1 MEEFGEDNSQDRR
14 EVERRAY
21 RRLAGSLLFPVALF
35 PLLSMVTYNWR
46 DISWL
51 NSPPL
56 SPPANLIGIVGAWS
70 VFVGY
75 SLFGLALW
83 LLPVFVLLFSGMLI
97 YGRAMRLGRR
107 VLWALLFV
115 VALCCLIQL
124 GSASLFDDVL
134 SQLNLRP
141 NAGGAIGYT
150 LMTCLLARWFSPV
163 GGGILMLSIMLF
175 ALVMAIGVRNLFAA
189 LGRLTGW
196 WQTRQALEAE
206 REAEL
211 EKAEHADEA
220 GSTRERAWTSRDE
233 EKEERRRAKEAER
246 AEREEA
252 RRREKEAREEARRQ
266 EQAAREEKLR
276 LATEAREEERLRRQ
290 FKREEEARLQEVN
303 RERERE
309 AAEQDRVQIEEIRR
323 RADEARQAAAM
334 AREQERSRDSE
345 FVRPSAV
352 ERAVHAA
359 GFRRPSAEPQL
370 EASAPA
376 ASPAPT
382 EDSVSAESPAESAVD
397 NRPEEYPLPPVSLL
411 NPIPDGAADHGN
423 IEATAAVLVDTLRQ
437 FNVPVEV
444 VGTTP
449 GPVVTQYELR
459 PAPNI
464 KVERIASLTANLQ
477 MALEATSLRVQAP
490 IPGKNA
496 VGVEIPN
503 RRARAVTFREIVEGE
518 SWRRNTCEVPL
529 VLGKDVAGN
538 DLIFDLT
545 KAPHLLVA
553 GATGSGK
560 SVCLNAILT
569 GFLMS
574 RPPEQLRLILVDPK
588 RVEFTCYNDLP
599 HLLVPVINDPKK
611 VAFGLRWAIT
621 EMEKRYRLLQ
631 KVGCR
636 NIVAYNQRQNHRQ
649 EELFGG
655 GEQEPRAE
663 AEPAASAADDVPG
676 KLPYI
681 VIVVDEVADIMAA
694 VGKEIE
700 PAIARLTSL
709 SRAVGIHLILATQR
723 PSVDVITGT
732 IKSNIPG
739 RIAFKVSQSNDS
751 RTILDSPGAEELIGK
766 GDMLF
771 LKEGSQLMRAQ
782 GAWVGDDEIARVVSF
797 VKEHCR
803 PCYDQT
809 LIGRLDKIKE
819 SDPDD
824 AINDDE
830 AGDDDGAEATAE
842 GEGADDD
849 ELLPNALEVIRM
861 TRRASTTMLQRRL
874 RIGYTRAARLM
885 DILEERGVVGPQVGS
900 GTRDILI
907 DLDNEIPG
915 HPAGLV
921 GDDSGVQP
929 DVDDGAERAPGE
941 RI

>member
-1 MEEFGEDNSQDRR
+1 MEDFGTDKAQDRR
-14 EVERRAY
+14 ELERRAF

-51 NSPPL
+51 SSPPL
-56 SPPANLIGIVGAWS
+56 TPPSNLIGIVGAWS

-83 LLPVFVLLFSGMLI
+83 LLPFFVLLFSCMLI
-97 YGRAMRLGRR
+97 YGRAVRLGRR
-107 VLWALLFV
+107 FLWSLLFV

-124 GSASLFDDVL
+124 GSDTLFEDTL
-134 SQLNLRP
+134 EKLNLKP
-141 NAGGAIGYT
+141 NAGGALGYW

-163 GGGILMLSIMLF
+163 GGGILMLSIMFF
-175 ALVMAIGVRNLFAA
+175 ALVMAIGVRNLFAG

-196 WQTRQALEAE
+196 WEAKQARQEAVVDEKRKEAE
-206 REAEL
+206 SGL
-211 EKAEHADEA
+211 AD
-220 GSTRERAWTSRDE
+220 GLTPRERERLRRQE
-233 EKEERRRAKEAER
+233 MKEAAQRAKE
-246 AEREEA
+246 EA
-252 RRREKEAREEARRQ
+252 R
-266 EQAAREEKLR
+266 L
-276 LATEAREEERLRRQ
+276 AREEERLRAEAEREKEQ
-290 FKREEEARLQEVN
+290 SRRLEEREERTRLQEMN
-303 RERERE
+303 RRRERE
-309 AAEQDRVQIEEIRR
+309 ASERERSQSEELRR
-323 RADEARQAAAM
+323 RVEEARQAAAA
-334 AREQERSRDSE
+334 ARER
-345 FVRPSAV
+345 
-352 ERAVHAA
+352 ERASVDPAPEAERPPAA
-359 GFRRPSAEPQL
+359 PRKQAVVVAPPPPEPAEP
-370 EASAPA
+370 
-376 ASPAPT
+376 SPSLA
-382 EDSVSAESPAESAVD
+382 D
-397 NRPEEYPLPPVSLL
+397 YPLPPVTLL
-411 NPIPDGAADHGN
+411 NPIPQGAADHGN
-423 IEATAAVLVDTLRQ
+423 IQATADILVDTLRQ

-503 RRARAVTFREIVEGE
+503 RRARPVTFREIVEGDA
-518 SWRRNTCEVPL
+518 WRRNACEVPL
-529 VLGKDVAGN
+529 VIGKDVAGN

-560 SVCLNAILT
+560 SVCLNAILS

-574 RPPEQLRLILVDPK
+574 RTPEQLRLILVDPK

-599 HLLVPVINDPKK
+599 HLLVPVINDAKK

-636 NIVAYNQRQNHRQ
+636 NIVAYNHRQ
-649 EELFGG
+649 TPKQEDLFGS
-655 GEQEPRAE
+655 E
-663 AEPAASAADDVPG
+663 APEASAAPAG
-676 KLPYI
+676 AAEELPARLPYI

-700 PAIARLTSL
+700 PAIGRLTSL

-782 GAWVGDDEIARVVSF
+782 GAWVGDDEIARLVAF

-803 PCYDQT
+803 PCYDQA
-809 LIGRLDKIKE
+809 LIGRLEKIKE
-819 SDPDD
+819 SDPDE
-824 AINDDE
+824 AISGGDE
-830 AGDDDGAEATAE
+830 EPSEGGGEAAPAE
-842 GEGADDD
+842 GEDNADD
-849 ELLPNALEVIRM
+849 ELLANALEVIRL

-900 GTRDILI
+900 GTREILV
-907 DLDNEIPG
+907 DLDNEIPS
-915 HPAGLV
+915 HSGLV
-921 GDDSGVQP
+921 GD
-929 DVDDGAERAPGE
+929 GAEPSPADGDEAGESAQDRA
-941 RI
+941 

>member
-1 MEEFGEDNSQDRR
+1 MEL
-14 EVERRAY
+14 ERRAY

-35 PLLSMVTYNWR
+35 PLLSMITYNWR

-75 SLFGLALW
+75 SLFGLTLW
-83 LLPVFVLLFSGMLI
+83 LLPAFVLLFSCMLI
-97 YGRAMRLGRR
+97 YGRAMHIGRR

-115 VALCCLIQL
+115 VALCCLMQL
-124 GSASLFDDVL
+124 GSDTLFDGVL
-134 SQLNLRP
+134 EKLNLKP
-141 NAGGAIGYT
+141 NAGGAVGYC
-150 LMTCLLARWFSPV
+150 LMTCLLASWFSPV

-175 ALVMAIGVRNLFAA
+175 ALVMVIGLRNLFAA

-196 WQTRQALEAE
+196 WEARQVAERAEDPAPETVEEAE
-206 REAEL
+206 DGL
-211 EKAEHADEA
+211 
-220 GSTRERAWTSRDE
+220 SPRERERLQRRE
-233 EKEERRRAKEAER
+233 LKEAARRAKEEARQARDEERQRMDAEREDEQRHKLDER
-246 AEREEA
+246 AE
-252 RRREKEAREEARRQ
+252 Q
-266 EQAAREEKLR
+266 
-276 LATEAREEERLRRQ
+276 
-290 FKREEEARLQEVN
+290 ARL
-303 RERERE
+303 RE
-309 AAEQDRVQIEEIRR
+309 AAQQRDREAMERNRSQVDEIRR
-323 RADEARQAAAM
+323 RTEEARQAAAA
-334 AREQERSRDSE
+334 ARERERERAPVAVVASAEKESVPP
-345 FVRPSAV
+345 VRKPPSAARTV
-352 ERAVHAA
+352 EPSEAA
-359 GFRRPSAEPQL
+359 QSLA
-370 EASAPA
+370 
-376 ASPAPT
+376 
-382 EDSVSAESPAESAVD
+382 D
-397 NRPEEYPLPPVSLL
+397 YPLPPLTLL
-411 NPIPDGAADHGN
+411 NPVPKGTADHGD
-423 IEATAAVLVDTLRQ
+423 IQATAAVLVETLRQ

-464 KVERIASLTANLQ
+464 KVERIANLTANLQ

-503 RRARAVTFREIVEGE
+503 RRACPVTFREIIEGE
-518 SWRRNTCEVPL
+518 TWKRCTYEVPL

-560 SVCLNAILT
+560 SVCLNAILC

-574 RPPEQLRLILVDPK
+574 RTPEQLRLILVDPK

-611 VAFGLRWAIT
+611 VAFGLRWAIM

-636 NIVAYNQRQNHRQ
+636 NIVGYNNRQVAQQ
-649 EELFGG
+649 EELFDGG
-655 GEQEPRAE
+655 AAVPT
-663 AEPAASAADDVPG
+663 PAAPDDMPE

-766 GDMLF
+766 GDLLF

-782 GAWVGDDEIARVVSF
+782 GAWVGDDEIERVVTF
-797 VKEHCR
+797 VKGHCR
-803 PCYDQT
+803 PCYDQA
-809 LIGRLDKIKE
+809 LIGRLEKIKE
-819 SDPDD
+819 SDPD
-824 AINDDE
+824 AAMN
-830 AGDDDGAEATAE
+830 GDDAEPADGEAEAADGG
-842 GEGADDD
+842 GEADD
-849 ELLPNALEVIRM
+849 ELMPNALEVVRL

-885 DILEERGVVGPQVGS
+885 DMLEERGVVGPQVGS
-900 GTRDILI
+900 GTREILI

-915 HPAGLV
+915 HAGLA
-921 GDDSGVQP
+921 DDDAEASPAIDSGVAETT
-929 DVDDGAERAPGE
+929 DDRV
-941 RI
+941 

>member
-1 MEEFGEDNSQDRR
+1 MEELSKQKTSDRL
-14 EVERRAY
+14 ESEHRAY

-35 PLLSMVTYNWR
+35 PLLSMITYNWR

-75 SLFGLALW
+75 SLFGLTLW
-83 LLPVFVLLFSGMLI
+83 LLPFFVLLFSGMLI
-97 YGRAMRLGRR
+97 YGHAVRIGRR

-115 VALCCLIQL
+115 VALCCLVQL
-124 GSASLFDDVL
+124 GSQTVFDGML
-134 SQLNLRP
+134 ETLNLKP
-141 NAGGAIGYT
+141 NAGGAIGYC

-175 ALVMAIGVRNLFAA
+175 ALAMAIGLRNLFAG

-196 WQTRQALEAE
+196 WEARQTREAEEVQALEAANDDGLTARE
-206 REAEL
+206 RERRNRQEL
-211 EKAEHADEA
+211 
-220 GSTRERAWTSRDE
+220 
-233 EKEERRRAKEAER
+233 KETARRAKEEARLAKEEER
-246 AEREEA
+246 RKAEEA
-252 RRREKEAREEARRQ
+252 RETERLMKSEARA
-266 EQAAREEKLR
+266 EQV
-276 LATEAREEERLRRQ
+276 
-290 FKREEEARLQEVN
+290 RLQESERQ
-303 RERERE
+303 REPEEWERSGSRSRELR
-309 AAEQDRVQIEEIRR
+309 QRLDV
-323 RADEARQAAAM
+323 ARQAAIA
-334 AREQERSRDSE
+334 ARDR
-345 FVRPSAV
+345 
-352 ERAVHAA
+352 ERAAA
-359 GFRRPSAEPQL
+359 
-370 EASAPA
+370 A
-376 ASPAPT
+376 ASSAQETPVAAKKQPVAPVSEPIAAT
-382 EDSVSAESPAESAVD
+382 EKTQALSD
-397 NRPEEYPLPPVSLL
+397 YPLPPVSLL
-411 NPIPDGAADHGN
+411 NPVPQGAADHGN
-423 IEATAAVLVDTLRQ
+423 IEVTAAVLVDTLSQ

-503 RRARAVTFREIVEGE
+503 RRARPVTFREIVEGDV
-518 SWRRNTCEVPL
+518 WRNCTYEVPL
-529 VLGKDVAGN
+529 VIGKDVAGN

-560 SVCLNAILT
+560 SVCLNAILS

-574 RPPEQLRLILVDPK
+574 RTPEQLRLILVDPK
-588 RVEFTCYNDLP
+588 RVEFTCYNELP

-631 KVGCR
+631 KAGCR
-636 NIVAYNQRQNHRQ
+636 NIVAYNHRQ
-649 EELFGG
+649 MPKQEDLFG
-655 GEQEPRAE
+655 
-663 AEPAASAADDVPG
+663 DDVPAVAAAASG
-676 KLPYI
+676 TEEMPEKLPYI

-782 GAWVGDDEIARVVSF
+782 GAWVGDDEIARLVAF

-803 PCYDQT
+803 PCYDQA
-809 LIGRLDKIKE
+809 LIGRLEKIKE
-819 SDPDD
+819 SDPDA

-830 AGDDDGAEATAE
+830 DEPSEGGEGHAEDDG
-842 GEGADDD
+842 GVPDD

-900 GTRDILI
+900 GTRDILV
-907 DLDNEIPG
+907 DLDNEIPSHSG
-915 HPAGLV
+915 IQA
-921 GDDSGVQP
+921 DDSEPLSPAVGEG
-929 DVDDGAERAPGE
+929 GAEAVDE
-941 RI
+941 HV

>member
-1 MEEFGEDNSQDRR
+1 MEDRDTEKPQDRL
-14 EVERRAY
+14 ELERRAY
-21 RRLAGSLLFPVALF
+21 RRLAGSLLFPIALF
-35 PLLSMVTYNWR
+35 PLFSMVTYNWR

-56 SPPANLIGIVGAWS
+56 TPPSNLIGIVGAWS

-75 SLFGLALW
+75 SLFGLTLW
-83 LLPVFVLLFSGMLI
+83 LLPFFVLIFSCMLI
-97 YGRAMRLGRR
+97 YGRAVHVGRR
-107 VLWALLFV
+107 MLWAFLFV
-115 VALCCLIQL
+115 VALCCLVQL
-124 GSASLFDDVL
+124 GSETLFSDAL
-134 SQLNLRP
+134 EKLNLKP
-141 NAGGAIGYT
+141 NAGGAIGYW

-175 ALVMAIGVRNLFAA
+175 ALVMAIGLRNLFAA

-196 WQTRQALEAE
+196 WEMKQARAAEEEAQAVPEAVNDDGLTVRE
-206 REAEL
+206 RERLKRQEI
-211 EKAEHADEA
+211 
-220 GSTRERAWTSRDE
+220 
-233 EKEERRRAKEAER
+233 KESAQRAKE
-246 AEREEA
+246 EA
-252 RRREKEAREEARRQ
+252 RQ
-266 EQAAREEKLR
+266 
-276 LATEAREEERLRRQ
+276 AREEER
-290 FKREEEARLQEVN
+290 RLAEI
-303 RERERE
+303 ERE
-309 AAEQDRVQIEEIRR
+309 AERLRKLEARAEQQRMPEPPRQTIRERTDYVQETDAIRR
-323 RADEARQAAAM
+323 RAEEARQAAA
-334 AREQERSRDSE
+334 RERERPADDSPRD
-345 FVRPSAV
+345 RG
-352 ERAVHAA
+352 RD
-359 GFRRPSAEPQL
+359 
-370 EASAPA
+370 APA
-376 ASPAPT
+376 PAQK
-382 EDSVSAESPAESAVD
+382 SAAVTLAAETPRPAQEAPD
-397 NRPEEYPLPPVSLL
+397 EYPLPPLSLL
-411 NPIPDGAADHGN
+411 NPIPQGTADYGD
-423 IEATAAVLVDTLRQ
+423 ISATEAVLVDTLRQ

-503 RRARAVTFREIVEGE
+503 RRARPVTFREVIEGE
-518 SWRRNTCEVPL
+518 TWRRCSYEIPL

-538 DLIFDLT
+538 DLIIDLT

-574 RPPEQLRLILVDPK
+574 RTPEQLRLILVDPK
-588 RVEFTCYNDLP
+588 RVEFTCYNELP

-631 KVGCR
+631 KAGCR
-636 NIVAYNQRQNHRQ
+636 NIVGFNHRQKAKQ

-655 GEQEPRAE
+655 GG
-663 AEPAASAADDVPG
+663 ASETQPVVSDDVPAT
-676 KLPYI
+676 LPYI
-681 VIVVDEVADIMAA
+681 VIVVDEVADIIAA
-694 VGKEIE
+694 VGKEVE

-782 GAWVGDDEIARVVSF
+782 GAWVGDDEIARVVTF

-803 PCYDQT
+803 PCYDQA
-809 LIGRLDKIKE
+809 LIGRLEKIKE
-819 SDPDD
+819 ADPE
-824 AINDDE
+824 AAMNDDE
-830 AGDDDGAEATAE
+830 EESENGAEVAE
-842 GEGADDD
+842 GEVNTDD
-849 ELLPNALEVIRM
+849 ELLPNALEVIRL

-885 DILEERGVVGPQVGS
+885 DLLEERGVVGPQVGS

-907 DLDNEIPG
+907 DLDNEIPT
-915 HPAGLV
+915 HADPSDADASDVPAD
-921 GDDSGVQP
+921 GDADASETAS
-929 DVDDGAERAPGE
+929 DRL
-941 RI
+941 

>member
-1 MEEFGEDNSQDRR
+1 MMEDLGTDKTQDRL
-14 EVERRAY
+14 ELERRAY

-35 PLLSMVTYNWR
+35 PLLSMITYNWR

-56 SPPANLIGIVGAWS
+56 TPPANLIGIVGAWS

-75 SLFGLALW
+75 SLFGLTLW
-83 LLPVFVLLFSGMLI
+83 LLPAFVLLFSCMLI
-97 YGRAMRLGRR
+97 YGRAMHLGRR
-107 VLWALLFV
+107 VLWTLLFA
-115 VALCCLIQL
+115 VALCCLVQL
-124 GSASLFDDVL
+124 GSDSLFGGVL
-134 SQLNLRP
+134 EKLNLKP
-141 NAGGAIGYT
+141 NAGGAVGYW

-175 ALVMAIGVRNLFAA
+175 ALLMAIGLRNLFAA

-196 WQTRQALEAE
+196 WEARQTHAETAAETLRTDAASDDGLTPRE
-206 REAEL
+206 RERLKRQEL
-211 EKAEHADEA
+211 KEA
-220 GSTRERAWTSRDE
+220 A
-233 EKEERRRAKEAER
+233 RRAKD
-246 AEREEA
+246 EA
-252 RRREKEAREEARRQ
+252 R
-266 EQAAREEKLR
+266 L
-276 LATEAREEERLRRQ
+276 AREEERQRADAERDVERGRKADERAEQVRLQEAAQQRERDAVERNRSQVDDIRR
-290 FKREEEARLQEVN
+290 RTEEARQN
-303 RERERE
+303 AAASRERERTP
-309 AAEQDRVQIEEIRR
+309 
-323 RADEARQAAAM
+323 AAA
-334 AREQERSRDSE
+334 
-345 FVRPSAV
+345 VRNP
-352 ERAVHAA
+352 
-359 GFRRPSAEPQL
+359 
-370 EASAPA
+370 PA
-376 ASPAPT
+376 AAVAPEPAQSLA
-382 EDSVSAESPAESAVD
+382 D
-397 NRPEEYPLPPVSLL
+397 YPLPPVALL
-411 NPIPDGAADHGN
+411 NPVPKGTADHGD
-423 IEATAAVLVDTLRQ
+423 IQATAAVLVETLRQ
-437 FNVPVEV
+437 FNVPVDV

-503 RRARAVTFREIVEGE
+503 RRARPVTFREIIEGE
-518 SWRRNTCEVPL
+518 AWKRCAYEVPL

-538 DLIFDLT
+538 DMIFDLT

-560 SVCLNAILT
+560 SVCLNAILC

-574 RPPEQLRLILVDPK
+574 RTPEQLRLILVDPK

-611 VAFGLRWAIT
+611 VAFGLRWAIM

-631 KVGCR
+631 KAGCR
-636 NIVAYNQRQNHRQ
+636 NIVAYNNRQVALQ

-655 GEQEPRAE
+655 GVAAPA
-663 AEPAASAADDVPG
+663 PAAPDDLPD

-766 GDMLF
+766 GDLLF

-782 GAWVGDDEIARVVSF
+782 GAWVGDDEIERVVAF

-803 PCYDQT
+803 PCYDQA
-809 LIGRLDKIKE
+809 LIGRLEKIKE
-819 SDPDD
+819 SDPD
-824 AINDDE
+824 AAMSGDDE
-830 AGDDDGAEATAE
+830 EPAE
-842 GEGADDD
+842 GEAEAAADNGGEADD
-849 ELLPNALEVIRM
+849 ELLPNALEVIRL

-885 DILEERGVVGPQVGS
+885 DLLEERGVVGPQVGS
-900 GTRDILI
+900 GTREILI

-915 HPAGLV
+915 HAGLAAE
-921 GDDSGVQP
+921 
-929 DVDDGAERAPGE
+929 GAEASPAIDGGVTETADDRV
-941 RI
+941 

>member
-1 MEEFGEDNSQDRR
+1 MDDLQNDRGEDRLES
-14 EVERRAY
+14 ERRAV
-21 RRLAGSLLFPVALF
+21 RRLVGCLLFPVALF

-46 DISWL
+46 DIAWL

-56 SPPANLIGIVGAWS
+56 SPPANLIGIVGAWA
-70 VFVGY
+70 VFMGY
-75 SLFGLALW
+75 SLFGLTLW
-83 LLPVFVLLFSGMLI
+83 LLPVFVLIFSGMLI
-97 YGRAMRLGRR
+97 HGRVVHLGRR
-107 VLWALLFV
+107 VFWALLFAM
-115 VALCCLIQL
+115 ALSGLVQL
-124 GSASLFDDVL
+124 GSDSLFGDVL
-134 SQLNLRP
+134 EQLNLKP
-141 NAGGAIGYT
+141 NAGGAVGYW

-175 ALVMAIGVRNLFAA
+175 ALVMVIGVRNLFDG
-189 LGRLTGW
+189 LGSLTGW
-196 WQTRQALEAE
+196 WATRQQALAAAA
-206 REAEL
+206 RA
-211 EKAEHADEA
+211 AADEA
-220 GSTRERAWTSRDE
+220 GEASEDGLTPRERERQKRQALKEAARLA
-233 EKEERRRAKEAER
+233 KEEAKR
-246 AEREEA
+246 
-252 RRREKEAREEARRQ
+252 
-266 EQAAREEKLR
+266 
-276 LATEAREEERLRRQ
+276 AREEERRRGEEE
-290 FKREEEARLQEVN
+290 REAEHRRVEEARET
-303 RERERE
+303 ERRRL
-309 AAEQDRVQIEEIRR
+309 DDIRR
-323 RADEARQAAAM
+323 RADEARQAAAA
-334 AREQERSRDSE
+334 ARERERNLSS
-345 FVRPSAV
+345 V
-352 ERAVHAA
+352 
-359 GFRRPSAEPQL
+359 
-370 EASAPA
+370 
-376 ASPAPT
+376 SPAPAPARAPET
-382 EDSVSAESPAESAVD
+382 AVGRRSAEAAPCA
-397 NRPEEYPLPPVSLL
+397 PETPEPTAPMDYPLPPVTLL
-411 NPIPDGAADHGN
+411 NPVPNGAADHGN
-423 IEATAAVLVDTLRQ
+423 ISLTAEILVDTLRQ

-503 RRARAVTFREIVEGE
+503 RRARPVTFREVVEGE
-518 SWRRNTCEVPL
+518 TWRRSTCEIPL

-538 DLIFDLT
+538 DLIFDLA

-560 SVCLNAILT
+560 SVCLNAVLS
-569 GFLMS
+569 GFLMC
-574 RPPEQLRLILVDPK
+574 RTPEQLRLILVDPK

-631 KVGCR
+631 KAGCR
-636 NIVAYNQRQNHRQ
+636 NIVAFNNRQTATQVDLFDGEAAATPSARQ
-649 EELFGG
+649 S
-655 GEQEPRAE
+655 
-663 AEPAASAADDVPG
+663 ASPGADAVPVR
-676 KLPYI
+676 LPYI

-694 VGKEIE
+694 VGKEVE

-782 GAWVGDDEIARVVSF
+782 GAWVGDDEIARLVAF

-803 PCYDQT
+803 PCYDQA
-809 LIGRLDKIKE
+809 LIGRLEKIRE

-824 AINDDE
+824 AMDGE
-830 AGDDDGAEATAE
+830 DDGSRGDGEGDQAE
-842 GEGADDD
+842 GSADTDD
-849 ELLPNALEVIRM
+849 ELLPNALEVIRL

-885 DILEERGVVGPQVGS
+885 DLLEEKGVVGPQVGS

-907 DLDNEIPG
+907 DLDNEIPP
-915 HPAGLV
+915 HAGMV
-921 GDDSGVQP
+921 GADEADEP
-929 DVDDGAERAPGE
+929 DGAPSSGSDGEPGRDE
-941 RI
+941 NRL

>member
-1 MEEFGEDNSQDRR
+1 M
-14 EVERRAY
+14 
-21 RRLAGSLLFPVALF
+21 
-35 PLLSMVTYNWR
+35 
-46 DISWL
+46 
-51 NSPPL
+51 
-56 SPPANLIGIVGAWS
+56 
-70 VFVGY
+70 
-75 SLFGLALW
+75 
-83 LLPVFVLLFSGMLI
+83 
-97 YGRAMRLGRR
+97 
-107 VLWALLFV
+107 
-115 VALCCLIQL
+115 
-124 GSASLFDDVL
+124 
-134 SQLNLRP
+134 
-141 NAGGAIGYT
+141 
-150 LMTCLLARWFSPV
+150 
-163 GGGILMLSIMLF
+163 
-175 ALVMAIGVRNLFAA
+175 
-189 LGRLTGW
+189 
-196 WQTRQALEAE
+196 
-206 REAEL
+206 
-211 EKAEHADEA
+211 
-220 GSTRERAWTSRDE
+220 
-233 EKEERRRAKEAER
+233 
-246 AEREEA
+246 
-252 RRREKEAREEARRQ
+252 
-266 EQAAREEKLR
+266 
-276 LATEAREEERLRRQ
+276 
-290 FKREEEARLQEVN
+290 
-303 RERERE
+303 RERERLP
-309 AAEQDRVQIEEIRR
+309 AAV
-323 RADEARQAAAM
+323 A
-334 AREQERSRDSE
+334 
-345 FVRPSAV
+345 
-352 ERAVHAA
+352 
-359 GFRRPSAEPQL
+359 PSAEREL
-370 EASAPA
+370 VAPVRKPPVA
-376 ASPAPT
+376 TRAP
-382 EDSVSAESPAESAVD
+382 EPAEQPQDLAD
-397 NRPEEYPLPPVSLL
+397 YPLPPVSLL
-411 NPIPDGAADHGN
+411 NPVPKGTADHGD
-423 IEATAAVLVDTLRQ
+423 IQATAAVLVETLRQ
-437 FNVPVEV
+437 FNVPVDV

-503 RRARAVTFREIVEGE
+503 RRARPVTFREVIEGE
-518 SWRRNTCEVPL
+518 TWKRCTYEVPL

-538 DLIFDLT
+538 DIIFDLT

-560 SVCLNAILT
+560 SVCLNAILC

-574 RPPEQLRLILVDPK
+574 RTPEQLRLILVDPK

-611 VAFGLRWAIT
+611 VAFGLRWAIM

-636 NIVAYNQRQNHRQ
+636 NIVGYNNRQVAQQ

-655 GEQEPRAE
+655 EGAAPA
-663 AEPAASAADDVPG
+663 AAPAASDDMPD

-681 VIVVDEVADIMAA
+681 VIVVDEVADIMSA

-766 GDMLF
+766 GDLLF

-782 GAWVGDDEIARVVSF
+782 GAWVGDDEIERVVTF

-803 PCYDQT
+803 PCYDQA
-809 LIGRLDKIKE
+809 LIGRLEKIKE
-819 SDPDD
+819 SDPD
-824 AINDDE
+824 AAMNGDE
-830 AGDDDGAEATAE
+830 PDQAE
-842 GEGADDD
+842 GETEAADGGGEADD
-849 ELLPNALEVIRM
+849 ELLPNALEVVRL

-900 GTRDILI
+900 GTREILI

-915 HPAGLV
+915 HARLAEEDAEASPAIDGGV
-921 GDDSGVQP
+921 AGTTDDRV
-929 DVDDGAERAPGE
+929 
-941 RI
+941 